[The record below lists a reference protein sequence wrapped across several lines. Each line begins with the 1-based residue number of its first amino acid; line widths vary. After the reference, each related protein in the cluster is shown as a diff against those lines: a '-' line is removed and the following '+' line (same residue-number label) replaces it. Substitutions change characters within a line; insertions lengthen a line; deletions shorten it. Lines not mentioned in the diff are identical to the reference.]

1 MCVKSGDIL
10 NSINWKG
17 YKIVYFFCIG
27 GGGHWGYC
35 DIIGGEC
42 KDGKDKDEILLL
54 IVDTVQKQQ
63 QIGLEKQKS
72 SNDILKRVVDQ
83 LS

>member
-1 MCVKSGDIL
+1 MKSKDL
-10 NSINWKG
+10 VSPN
-17 YKIVYFFCIG
+17 VG